1 MSKKT
6 LLIVVLLFSIT
17 AEAQYGSRYGS
28 QYNRRQS
35 MQPRQPRAAQQSRV
49 PEIDVEKAVG
59 LVFYNTE
66 KVSKKIGVKKS
77 SDAFIKITS
86 IFNLFNKELKQIKR
100 INTFLFSEGKS
111 KMEAAQKE
119 TIKSRDYSALQKANK
134 EVTESFKPIIKVIE
148 DKEKKLD
155 LDLKEFLSEKQQKKW
170 VKYKENLKR
179 K

>member
-1 MSKKT
+1 MIKKT
-6 LLIVVLLFSIT
+6 LLIAILIFSIT

-59 LVFYNTE
+59 MVFYNTE

-77 SDAFIKITS
+77 SDVFIKITS

-119 TIKSRDYSALQKANK
+119 TIKSRDFTALQKANK

-148 DKEKKLD
+148 DKEKKLE
-155 LDLKEFLSEKQQKKW
+155 LDLKEVLTGKQQKKW
-170 VKYKENLKR
+170 IKYKENLKR

>member
-1 MSKKT
+1 MIKKT

-86 IFNLFNKELKQIKR
+86 IFKFIK
-100 INTFLFSEGKS
+100 L
-111 KMEAAQKE
+111 
-119 TIKSRDYSALQKANK
+119 
-134 EVTESFKPIIKVIE
+134 
-148 DKEKKLD
+148 
-155 LDLKEFLSEKQQKKW
+155 
-170 VKYKENLKR
+170 
-179 K
+179 

>member
-1 MSKKT
+1 MIKKT

-111 KMEAAQKE
+111 KMEDAQKE

-155 LDLKEFLSEKQQKKW
+155 LDLKEFLSEKQQKKC